1 MLLVLPS
8 FLRRSSLKFI
18 GGIYG
23 VCMRSE
29 CHDRHCGEGEAVSGD
44 VSSKEARI
52 VVVKPK
58 SRRFAEK
65 RRK

>member
-1 MLLVLPS
+1 
-8 FLRRSSLKFI
+8 
-18 GGIYG
+18 
-23 VCMRSE
+23 MRSE